1 MHGQMSE
8 NKQDLN
14 VLTYYY
20 SCSKWYGYSQ
30 GVHNLVFD
38 GKASEARLAAE
49 DDAKKHQNSSHCDIS
64 LLQKFHMTVQLQ
76 EPFPSLVTFPLSAE
90 NK

>member
-1 MHGQMSE
+1 MTE
-8 NKQDLN
+8 NTQKLN
-14 VLTYYY
+14 VFTYYY
-20 SCSKWYGYSQ
+20 SCTKWYGWSQ
-30 GVHNLVFD
+30 GVHNLAFSGD
-38 GKASEARLAAE
+38 TAAARVAAE
-49 DDAKKHQNSSHCDIS
+49 EDAKKHQNSSKCDVS